1 MLEKYLSTDPSRDFS
16 TVSSFSLIRKPSTQL
31 KKSQSANPIPKF
43 KAKQKNSQ
51 NPIQK
56 NTKIFFGGGLGD
68 EPPKRSKKDPSPVVV
83 VKLVPPQPLLRLI
96 AHGNACDAR

>member
-56 NTKIFFGGGLGD
+56 NTKIFFGGGW
-68 EPPKRSKKDPSPVVV
+68 EMNPQKDP
-83 VKLVPPQPLLRLI
+83 KKIPPQWLW
-96 AHGNACDAR
+96 